1 MKQQLIGNV
10 QFAEVDFTKLR
21 VEVAFGESKEL
32 NVAHDVG
39 NAIIKVTPDI
49 GAMDIAREIYYSTG
63 AVKIPPHMVDH
74 LQKCITQSNLLAVAK
89 VAVLRELKAQGKEV
103 PSR

>member
-1 MKQQLIGNV
+1 MEQLIGNIDFTV
-10 QFAEVDFTKLR
+10 IDFTKLR
-21 VEVAFGESKEL
+21 VEVAFGEQKAL

-49 GAMDIAREIYYSTG
+49 GAMDIARDIYYSTG

-74 LQKCITQSNLLAVAK
+74 LRQCIAKSNLLAVAK
-89 VAVLRELKAQGKEV
+89 VAVLRELNVNGKEV
-103 PSR
+103 ADR